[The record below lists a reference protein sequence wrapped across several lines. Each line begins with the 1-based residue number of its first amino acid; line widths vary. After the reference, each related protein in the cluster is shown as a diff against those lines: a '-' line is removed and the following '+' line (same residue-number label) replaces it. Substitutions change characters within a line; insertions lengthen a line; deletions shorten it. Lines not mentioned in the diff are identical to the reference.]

1 MSAKLEVGLACGRNY
16 LSVNGFVVAMEGDL
30 CRDAEL
36 PGTHWNRELLEAVKS
51 GRLPKP
57 KKSATTA
64 DRYSSLP
71 SLDAEAEYIATR
83 KQDREKFDVW
93 AAKMLRETEAAVE
106 TDGYGKLKLWSEW
119 AVENPWADD
128 KEPRPRVYWEQIGQ
142 GLIETVGVIRIG
154 KEEMPVCVSMFW
166 NRLRAKPGDAGHLV
180 MFWETTSQVVDHR
193 MVDRWFKENL
203 RKNVQ
208 TSDAMNFA
216 NVIHAVV
223 RP

>member
-1 MSAKLEVGLACGRNY
+1 MSKIEVGAACGRNY

-30 CRDAEL
+30 CRDSEL

-57 KKSATTA
+57 KKSTKTA

-83 KQDREKFDVW
+83 KRDRAQFDEW
-93 AAKMLRETEAAVE
+93 SAKMLKDTEAVVE
-106 TDGYGKLKLWSEW
+106 ADGYAKLRLWSEW
-119 AVENPWADD
+119 AVENPWQNP
-128 KEPRPRVYWEQIGQ
+128 KEERPRVHWQQVGQ

-154 KEEMPVCVSMFW
+154 KEEMPVAISMFW
-166 NRLRAKPGDAGHLV
+166 DWLRAKKDDPGHLV
-180 MFWETTSQVVDHR
+180 MFWHATSQVVDHR
-193 MVDRWFKENL
+193 MIDRWFKENL
-203 RKNVQ
+203 RKGVQ

-216 NVIHAVV
+216 NVIHSVV